1 MSSEY
6 SECFFCGGAVHERR
20 VNREVWWRGRLHLI
34 EEVPVGVC
42 DQCGEKFIRPAV
54 AKAIDRM
61 LAGGVP
67 PDHVVEVPAYRWPVG
82 ESVP

>member
-1 MSSEY
+1 MPSEY
-6 SECFFCGGAVHERR
+6 SDCFFCGGAVHEQR
-20 VNREVWWRGRLHLI
+20 VSRELWWRGRLHLI
-34 EEVPVGVC
+34 EGVPVGVC

-61 LAGGVP
+61 LAGEVP
-67 PDHVVEVPAYRWPVG
+67 PDRFIEVAAYRWDVQ

>member
-1 MSSEY
+1 
-6 SECFFCGGAVHERR
+6 
-20 VNREVWWRGRLHLI
+20 
-34 EEVPVGVC
+34 VGVC

-61 LAGGVP
+61 LAGDVP
-67 PDHVVEVPAYRWPVG
+67 PDHVVEVPAYRWDVE